1 MNVPPVP
8 PKSPRHEHRQIN
20 PLSTR
25 KDTPQTNKPTSPKY
39 DPPAGSSATR
49 QIRFVD
55 QHSVNP
61 AGLKTPAKQ
70 MKYGNLAYP
79 PISITTPSKELVELK
94 KVEPPKEHRTPPKV
108 SPIQLPQP
116 ERPLPPLPPSATT
129 WVFGK
134 LRSSPRVTKRKSVP
148 SPLDIVPLDTDSSD
162 WSDTFVKATS
172 TPRQTRRGDLSKYQ
186 ERGLKVQE
194 VADFLK
200 LGAESTPSPQTQK
213 SRTPKLDTDRKN
225 ITSPRRQRTL
235 YEELEDAVKVRGVD
249 MTRVEA
255 SLDVST
261 TSYHASLPANQ
272 LTISRMVYVSTPKS
286 EESSRAPTPSPMTPR
301 PVRGYRSPEIGQGQV
316 DRLSEQFDEL
326 LRDLNK
332 FGELQKI
339 LPKPTES
346 AHRTSAPVRDRGN
359 DDWKAKLRASAERHP
374 VRVPET
380 DIGSANYSR
389 RNHLVSSANLAHAK
403 SVKVQIETTPLFSSS
418 ITFSPDT
425 INPSIPPQEFPKTIT
440 RSETSTP
447 VRETQPTRLDPSKR
461 AQSHGALDTLKRS
474 TCVDPERFFP
484 SGRSFEPVRKHA
496 SPQSTV
502 HGPPQLFKA
511 HTGGPPDVERLRK
524 ALKPTRTG
532 DKIRQT
538 VEMFEQK
545 AISVST
551 SAHHPHREI
560 AC

>member
-1 MNVPPVP
+1 
-8 PKSPRHEHRQIN
+8 
-20 PLSTR
+20 
-25 KDTPQTNKPTSPKY
+25 
-39 DPPAGSSATR
+39 
-49 QIRFVD
+49 
-55 QHSVNP
+55 
-61 AGLKTPAKQ
+61 
-70 MKYGNLAYP
+70 
-79 PISITTPSKELVELK
+79 
-94 KVEPPKEHRTPPKV
+94 
-108 SPIQLPQP
+108 
-116 ERPLPPLPPSATT
+116 
-129 WVFGK
+129 
-134 LRSSPRVTKRKSVP
+134 
-148 SPLDIVPLDTDSSD
+148 
-162 WSDTFVKATS
+162 
-172 TPRQTRRGDLSKYQ
+172 
-186 ERGLKVQE
+186 
-194 VADFLK
+194 
-200 LGAESTPSPQTQK
+200 
-213 SRTPKLDTDRKN
+213 LDTDRKN

-272 LTISRMVYVSTPKS
+272 LTISQLVYVSTPKS

-339 LPKPTES
+339 MPKPT
-346 AHRTSAPVRDRGN
+346 APMQGPAPKVSAPVRDRSN

-418 ITFSPDT
+418 ITFSPDS
-425 INPSIPPQEFPKTIT
+425 INPSIPPQDFPKTIT
-440 RSETSTP
+440 RSESSTP
-447 VRETQPTRLDPSKR
+447 VPKTQPTQLDPSKR
-461 AQSHGALDTLKRS
+461 TQSHGALDTLKRS

-560 AC
+560 GC